1 MTKQELVRDMKQF
14 VKEESEA
21 RSNKKKCPSSF
32 MTKSAICRYWG
43 RAESKVNELLKGLE
57 CESSGKY
64 PKYFIPDV
72 AERIMERMRNT

>member
-14 VKEESEA
+14 VKEESET
-21 RSNKKKCPSSF
+21 RSSKKKCPSSF

-57 CESSGKY
+57 CESSGKSEVFHTRRSGANY
-64 PKYFIPDV
+64 GAY
-72 AERIMERMRNT
+72 A